1 MTSTKSE
8 SDHVGL
14 TGHC

>member
-8 SDHVGL
+8 SDHAGL